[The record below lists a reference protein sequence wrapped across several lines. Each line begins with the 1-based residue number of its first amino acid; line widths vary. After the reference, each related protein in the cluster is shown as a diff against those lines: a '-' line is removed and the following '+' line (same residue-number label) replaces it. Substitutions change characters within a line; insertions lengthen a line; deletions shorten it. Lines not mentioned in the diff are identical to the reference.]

1 MIQSISG
8 RRSIRKYQNKDVPR
22 SMIEEIIKAGMLAP
36 SSKNRQ
42 PWEFVVVTDAAKAD
56 MLKAMQKGLE
66 REKISPILPYSAKYI
81 NAAEYTLQIMEQA
94 PVVILIV
101 NPLGMAIDK
110 PLSPEDRI
118 YEICNAQSIGAA
130 IENMTLT
137 ATALDLGSLWVCDT
151 YFAYKELKDWLH
163 TGGELFAALVIGY
176 ADEVPSARPRKE
188 MNDVVTWRS
197 KEEREEK

>member
-1 MIQSISG
+1 MIQSITD
-8 RRSIRKYQNKDVPR
+8 RRSIRKYQNKDVPQN
-22 SMIEEIIKAGMLAP
+22 MIEEIIQAGMLAP

-56 MLKAMQKGLE
+56 MLGAMQRGLE
-66 REKISPILPYSAKYI
+66 REKVSPILPYSAKHI
-81 NAAEYTLQIMEQA
+81 KAAEYTLSIMEQA

-110 PLSPEDRI
+110 PLTPEDRV

-137 ATALDLGSLWVCDT
+137 ATELGLGSLWVCDT
-151 YFAYKELKDWLH
+151 YFAYRELKDWLH
-163 TGGELFAALVIGY
+163 TDGELFAALVVGY
-176 ADEVPSARPRKE
+176 ADEAPSARPRKP
-188 MNDVVTWRS
+188 MDTAVIWR
-197 KEEREEK
+197 KE